1 MTPKEEVALRK
12 RIEALEA
19 AQPKPTPRM
28 PTAEEIAEHNDR
40 MHQMREGRM
49 NAATPPSALQ
59 AMVEAEPNGFMSG
72 VMRDN
77 RAPTGRP
84 GMIPTQPSA
93 SGAAPVN
100 KSGWVDA
107 APISPPPN
115 LRYVDAQLIADE
127 VRQRAE
133 LKRKLGE

>member
-59 AMVEAEPNGFMSG
+59 AMVEAEPKGFHVG
-72 VMRDN
+72 GH
-77 RAPTGRP
+77 AG
-84 GMIPTQPSA
+84 QP
-93 SGAAPVN
+93 
-100 KSGWVDA
+100 
-107 APISPPPN
+107 
-115 LRYVDAQLIADE
+115 RTH
-127 VRQRAE
+127 RQARHDPDTAE
-133 LKRKLGE
+133 R